1 VHDDAE
7 KIEHV
12 LGEATV
18 RELERRLPRIDTD
31 PHGRPIPSL
40 PVASADGRIGVG
52 RQDDRPRGYGGRS

>member
-12 LGEATV
+12 LGEAMV

-40 PVASADGRIGVG
+40 PALMAGVRPG
-52 RQDDRPRGYGGRS
+52 ARSTGDRPVGYGGRS